1 MAQLYAA
8 FVVAVA
14 CLEYFP
20 EQAVGRADDSP
31 GILGGGIQLDAGRR
45 LVLRLVRVKRVGPD
59 KYCDASGQRLL
70 SSELSSSPAAKLS
83 QGGGQ
88 FGVLR

>member
-1 MAQLYAA
+1 M
-8 FVVAVA
+8 VAVA

-45 LVLRLVRVKRVGPD
+45 LVLRLVRVKRVGSD
-59 KYCDASGQRLL
+59 ENRDAAGQRLL
-70 SSELSSSPAAKLS
+70 SSELFGGPAAKLS
-83 QGGGQ
+83 QGFGQ